1 MTETE
6 RLIGNEQV
14 LDLVDEQVSKVESE
28 LCRLAGLQED
38 LHASRDTVGKLS
50 LENKRIRDNVDGLDK
65 SKRITKLQSNA
76 AAISL
81 EENDALIIERSIA
94 AAKSRVVSLGQ
105 VTKSSCAEILWALST
120 ARRSA
125 AKATLEKLLDYA
137 LLGAVGQNLEAYA
150 RSVVE
155 LRDLEFFFGYS
166 ATAKE
171 PEYMIS
177 LLGQLREKFSL
188 LRTMCETE
196 ADLAIPPIAVARSVE
211 EPAAE
216 YEPASIGNQLGV
228 LAETVAK

>member
-6 RLIGNEQV
+6 RLTGNEQV
-14 LDLVDEQVSKVESE
+14 LDLVGEQVAKVESE
-28 LCRLAGLQED
+28 LTRLAGLEEA

-50 LENKRIRDNVDGLDK
+50 LENKRIRDNVDGLNK

-105 VTKSSCAEILWALST
+105 ATKSLCSEVVWALST

-137 LLGAVGQNLEAYA
+137 LLGAVGQNLEACA

-155 LRDLEFFFGYS
+155 LKDLEYYFGYS
-166 ATAKE
+166 ATAKDAG
-171 PEYMIS
+171 YLIS
-177 LLGQLREKFSL
+177 LLGQLRENFSE
-188 LRTMCETE
+188 LRSRCEAE
-196 ADLAIPPIAVARSVE
+196 PSLAIPPIATAQPAEAPLDEPKPAVMSAALVA
-211 EPAAE
+211 A
-216 YEPASIGNQLGV
+216 
-228 LAETVAK
+228 